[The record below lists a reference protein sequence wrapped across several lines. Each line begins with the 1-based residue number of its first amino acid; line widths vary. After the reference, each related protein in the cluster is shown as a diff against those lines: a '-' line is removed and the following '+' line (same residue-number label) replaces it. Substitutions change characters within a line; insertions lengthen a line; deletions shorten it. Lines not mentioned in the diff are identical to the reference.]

1 LVPLPP
7 KSRPSW
13 TSLAA
18 SATVHA
24 AVIALALMLSARTPV
39 VEEPEAETERPV
51 EPSRQVQMVYIP
63 PPPTPPP
70 QPPPPPPP
78 PPPPAQQTPPPQPV
92 APPPEKE
99 QLEPEDR
106 ANAPPE
112 AVRSEGEES
121 DDPEGASDP
130 DAPAETPPVE
140 APLAEAPTMESEA
153 RRIFGRRRVATAPGV
168 GPRAVRPLE
177 RYLPDRP
184 EVCTP
189 TPKPPADSAG
199 PVQYGFVEGRIFR
212 DDGGGPLPGAH
223 LQMLGTPYVAFT
235 DNQGEY
241 RFRFDLSLMD
251 NCRTQYVR
259 VSARGYESR
268 LLVLMVGRN
277 VRSED
282 VHLQRRSRW
291 PGL

>member
-1 LVPLPP
+1 LRQQLVPLPP

-78 PPPPAQQTPPPQPV
+78 PAQQTPPPQPV

-130 DAPAETPPVE
+130 DAPAETPPV
-140 APLAEAPTMESEA
+140 
-153 RRIFGRRRVATAPGV
+153 
-168 GPRAVRPLE
+168 
-177 RYLPDRP
+177 
-184 EVCTP
+184 
-189 TPKPPADSAG
+189 
-199 PVQYGFVEGRIFR
+199 
-212 DDGGGPLPGAH
+212 
-223 LQMLGTPYVAFT
+223 
-235 DNQGEY
+235 
-241 RFRFDLSLMD
+241 
-251 NCRTQYVR
+251 
-259 VSARGYESR
+259 
-268 LLVLMVGRN
+268 
-277 VRSED
+277 
-282 VHLQRRSRW
+282 
-291 PGL
+291 